1 MTEDVIA
8 RRVRDA
14 VESFA
19 VPAYPGEAPGRPA
32 ACGAKV
38 ARPRRRRVFAYAALV
53 AFGLA
58 VLAAS
63 AALAVPNVLPDR
75 VVRAFARLGV
85 HLRGP
90 GWISLE
96 TREVSLD
103 EARAAA
109 DFAVVVPVNVRLVKT
124 LLSSDAV
131 HHRAF
136 VELVLQDDR
145 QRQLDLSEFRAD
157 PRRPYVSRPAVRVDA
172 DGRVHQL
179 APSIAWRIGD
189 TQLQVT
195 PYDARS
201 RAFAEQLRRETLV
214 SGRSSR

>member
-1 MTEDVIA
+1 
-8 RRVRDA
+8 
-14 VESFA
+14 
-19 VPAYPGEAPGRPA
+19 
-32 ACGAKV
+32 
-38 ARPRRRRVFAYAALV
+38 VFAYAALV